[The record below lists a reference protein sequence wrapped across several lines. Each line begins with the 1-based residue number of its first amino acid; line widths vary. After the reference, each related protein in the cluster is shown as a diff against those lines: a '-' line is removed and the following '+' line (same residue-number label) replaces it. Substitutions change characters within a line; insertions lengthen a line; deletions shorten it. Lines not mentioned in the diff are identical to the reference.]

1 MKRDG
6 MTRFETAVRIA
17 RPVDAV
23 FAYVADPRHFADW
36 NSAVER
42 VDAAPGPGSG
52 VGARYVM
59 HRRLPGGPAVNE
71 LEITAWE
78 APREFAIRTT
88 SGPTPFAY
96 RYGFAPADGGTEV
109 RLDAEVELG
118 GAAALAP
125 PLAARLVKRGVD
137 ANFAQLRELLES
149 TARRGG
155 PS

>member
-1 MKRDG
+1 
-6 MTRFETAVRIA
+6 MTRFETAVHVA

-23 FAYVADPRHFADW
+23 FAYVADPRHFPEW

-59 HRRLPGGPAVNE
+59 HRRLPGGQAVNE

-78 APREFAIRTT
+78 APHAFAIRTT

-96 RYGFAPADGGTEV
+96 RYAFAPVDGGTDV
-109 RLDAEVELG
+109 RLDAEVALS

-125 PLAARLVKRGVD
+125 PLAAHLVKRGVD
-137 ANFAQLRELLES
+137 ANFAQLRRVLEG
-149 TARRGG
+149 TARRSG